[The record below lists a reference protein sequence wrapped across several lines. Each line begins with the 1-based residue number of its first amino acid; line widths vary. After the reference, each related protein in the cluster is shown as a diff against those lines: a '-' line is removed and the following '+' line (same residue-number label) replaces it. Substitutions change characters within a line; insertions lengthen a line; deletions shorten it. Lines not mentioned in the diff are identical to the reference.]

1 MIIKSMIVVCIALVV
16 FCGYLKIKNLNL
28 ESEINII
35 TNENII
41 LKEEIAVT
49 KNTLKNTVEANSEL
63 SKIVDNYRVSNQNL
77 SAKLQKLDR
86 NIDKIAEKHPTL
98 LNKIIN
104 DSQKRINRCFENI
117 SKGKKDV
124 NNDYEDC
131 QD

>member
-1 MIIKSMIVVCIALVV
+1 MIVVCIALVV

-77 SAKLQKLDR
+77 SAKLQKLDKS
-86 NIDKIAEKHPTL
+86 IDKIAEKHPTL

>member
-1 MIIKSMIVVCIALVV
+1 MIVVCIALVV